1 MTANARIT
9 FAQNRLDAARREIKQ
24 AVIDFSV
31 PDEKLLAL
39 RANAREAYQE
49 LQALDRKTLRKGL
62 LSLIKF
68 W

>member
-62 LSLIKF
+62 LSLFKI

>member
-31 PDEKLLAL
+31 PDENLLAL

-49 LQALDRKTLRKGL
+49 LKALDRKTLRKGL

>member
-9 FAQNRLDAARREIKQ
+9 FAQNWLDAARREIKQ

>member
-1 MTANARIT
+1 MTADARIT
-9 FAQNRLDAARREIKQ
+9 FAQNRLDAARREIRD
-24 AVIDFSV
+24 AAIDFEI

-49 LQALDRKTLRKGL
+49 LQELDRKAAKKGL
-62 LSLIKF
+62 LSLLKF